1 METGI
6 LCLLEDRDAEGGG
19 SRHYIPSE
27 LGGQAVCRQAAG
39 PGVAGPKEPRETQP
53 RETQE
58 VTESCPTV
66 YQALVKAFYSNVQ

>member
-53 RETQE
+53 RET
-58 VTESCPTV
+58 
-66 YQALVKAFYSNVQ
+66 